1 MSWIDE
7 EFDRMEELRAADAP
21 PPTEQEVASA
31 VARWWQWL
39 GEALRR
45 NVKTA
50 QEHGLS
56 AELSEPGANH
66 YRIAS
71 PESNLAVD
79 LVLDQQIRG
88 ARFDYAS
95 SNGSST
101 PPEGGIITLRPRG
114 RNRIAAYISD
124 QQLHEQ
130 DLMRTLLKPVLFPTL
145 PSDEA

>member
-7 EFDRMEELRAADAP
+7 ELDRIEELRAAEAP
-21 PPTEQEVASA
+21 HPTEQEIASA

-45 NVKTA
+45 NVALA
-50 QEHGLS
+50 QEHGLN
-56 AELSEPGANH
+56 AALSEAGRNR
-66 YRIAS
+66 YRIS
-71 PESNLAVD
+71 SSESNLAVD
-79 LVLDQQIRG
+79 VVLDQQIRSV
-88 ARFDYAS
+88 RFDYGS
-95 SNGSST
+95 LNGSST
-101 PPEGGIITLRPRG
+101 APEGGIITLRPRG

-124 QQLHEQ
+124 QQLNEQ